1 MRSSSVFILVSC
13 AVVSA
18 AACSSNN
25 GSSDAGS
32 TGEDSGSDGTT
43 SGSSSS
49 GGASS
54 DDSGLLGDVGF
65 PMMMVTLG
73 CTSAADCTDGG
84 AQVCCFSLTS
94 YATSCVANKCATGD
108 YQQCAS
114 SDSECPSGYQCIVS
128 PLGMNLHYCA
138 IGDGGAVPD
147 DTGTGDAGV
156 DSAAHD
162 GGVLEDTGAGDAGVD
177 SAAGDGATE

>member
-1 MRSSSVFILVSC
+1 MRSSSVFTVVSC
-13 AVVSA
+13 AVVFA
-18 AACSSNN
+18 AACSSSSNN
-25 GSSDAGS
+25 GSPDAGN

-94 YATSCVANKCATGD
+94 FATSCVASQCATGD

-114 SDSECPSGYQCIVS
+114 SDSECPSGDQCIVS

-138 IGDGGAVPD
+138 IGDGGGIPE

-156 DSAAHD
+156 DSA
-162 GGVLEDTGAGDAGVD
+162 AGDAGVD

>member
-1 MRSSSVFILVSC
+1 MRSSTVFTLVAG
-13 AVVSA
+13 AVVFA
-18 AACSSNN
+18 AACSSSSNN
-25 GSSDAGS
+25 GSPDAAT
-32 TGEDSGSDGTT
+32 TGEDSGSDGTA

-54 DDSGLLGDVGF
+54 DDSGALGDVSF

-73 CTSAADCTDGG
+73 CTSAADCTEGG

-94 YATSCVANKCATGD
+94 FATTCVANKCATGD

-128 PLGMNLHYCA
+128 PLGMSLHYCTL
-138 IGDGGAVPD
+138 GDGGGVVG

-156 DSAAHD
+156 DSA
-162 GGVLEDTGAGDAGVD
+162 V
-177 SAAGDGATE
+177 GDGATE